1 MSDRKFAAQG
11 PGVRGPGVRGTR
23 ALGLARRL
31 AHRCAL
37 LAVMVAMLAP
47 AGLPGT
53 AARAWTPPQGYAT
66 AAHAWEAGDY
76 ATARPLFERLARAGD
91 ARAAFYAGVM
101 AEQGQGAAADPVAA
115 TEWYREAA
123 AAGHVRAAFNLARLL
138 EDGVPPAL
146 AADPAQAAR
155 SYAQAAAGG
164 IVAADTALA
173 LMQLNGRAGPVD
185 APAAQ
190 ARLRRAAAT
199 GDGAADHALALRAL
213 AGDPPDMVEAL
224 ARARRASLRGHQP
237 AGALVDRLN
246 AAADPALSAA
256 ADARMATLD
265 EPAGN

>member
-1 MSDRKFAAQG
+1 M
-11 PGVRGPGVRGTR
+11 
-23 ALGLARRL
+23 ARRL

-155 SYAQAAAGG
+155 S
-164 IVAADTALA
+164 TRRRR
-173 LMQLNGRAGPVD
+173 RAGS
-185 APAAQ
+185 
-190 ARLRRAAAT
+190 L
-199 GDGAADHALALRAL
+199 
-213 AGDPPDMVEAL
+213 PPI
-224 ARARRASLRGHQP
+224 RHWR
-237 AGALVDRLN
+237 
-246 AAADPALSAA
+246 
-256 ADARMATLD
+256 
-265 EPAGN
+265 